1 MKKIK
6 GEKKQPIKPLIGNV
20 PDYNFYTSSIKEKI
34 CWFIV
39 GFIITGVVLFIFYEN
54 IYVVVIGGI
63 IGGIVFN
70 PIQIKR
76 KINKRKNKLL
86 LQFKDLLEA
95 LSTSIGAGKNIYESF
110 ISANNDLRIQ
120 YNDDDYIVLEV
131 QNIIQGLNNN
141 IQIEDLLSNLAQRS
155 SLDDIASFASVF
167 STCYSKG
174 ANIKDVIKKT
184 TSVINDKIEIQMEIE
199 TMVSGQKNEQNI
211 MMVMPV
217 IFVLVLKMMGGG
229 LLDLKSPV
237 GIISVTIAI
246 VIFVLAYFVSRK
258 ILNIRL

>member
-39 GFIITGVVLFIFYEN
+39 GFIITGAVLFIFYEN

>member
-39 GFIITGVVLFIFYEN
+39 GFIITGAVLFIFYEN

-199 TMVSGQKNEQNI
+199 TMVSGQKMNKT
-211 MMVMPV
+211 
-217 IFVLVLKMMGGG
+217 L
-229 LLDLKSPV
+229 
-237 GIISVTIAI
+237 
-246 VIFVLAYFVSRK
+246 
-258 ILNIRL
+258 